1 MKRDEVLVVPY
12 DSHWASAYAEEAE
25 KIAKALE
32 EPLLAIHHIGS
43 TAVPSLSAK
52 PIIDIM
58 GIVTDL
64 AEVDRRKDALLAL
77 GYEYMGEFGIA
88 GRRYLRKRI
97 GNKRT
102 HHVHIFQK
110 DDRFSIERHLAVRDY
125 LRAHEDEAKRYA
137 ALKQALAV
145 RYPNDLGAYC
155 DGKDAFM
162 KELER
167 KALKWQHAQ
176 KMKNEQKT
184 GENDSDTW

>member
-1 MKRDEVLVVPY
+1 M
-12 DSHWASAYAEEAE
+12 
-25 KIAKALE
+25 
-32 EPLLAIHHIGS
+32 
-43 TAVPSLSAK
+43 
-52 PIIDIM
+52 
-58 GIVTDL
+58 
-64 AEVDRRKDALLAL
+64 
-77 GYEYMGEFGIA
+77 F
-88 GRRYLRKRI
+88 
-97 GNKRT
+97 
-102 HHVHIFQK
+102 IFQK

-162 KELER
+162 KELEK
-167 KALKWQHAQ
+167 KALKWQQAQ